1 MFKTTK
7 KREEKSALKKEDIM
21 NKFLQ
26 VGDLTGFSFFLS
38 AMALLA
44 ATIFFVLERGSVN
57 GKWKL
62 SLTVATLIT
71 GIAAIHYHYMKSLW
85 VISSTSPTEVR
96 YIDWI
101 LTVPLM
107 CVEFYLILRAL
118 GHGSRAILYRLFG
131 YSTAML
137 VFGYLGE
144 TSIMDPMVAF
154 AIGLAFWGLVIYE
167 IFKGD
172 AAKAMEASSHLKLK
186 SAFKTLR
193 LFVLIGW
200 IIYPLGYYLGVTGN
214 VELLNVSYNLADII
228 NKVGFSLVI
237 YLLARSDSQ
246 ITA

>member
-1 MFKTTK
+1 M
-7 KREEKSALKKEDIM
+7 EYILK
-21 NKFLQ
+21 
-26 VGDLTGFSFFLS
+26 VGDLTGFSFFLA

-44 ATIFFVLERGSVN
+44 ATLFFILERGSVS

-71 GIAAIHYHYMKSLW
+71 GIAAIHYYYMKNVW
-85 VISSTSPTEVR
+85 IISSTSPTEIR

-107 CVEFYLILRAL
+107 CIEFYLILKAL
-118 GHGSRAILYRLFG
+118 GHVSKMVLYRLFG
-131 YSTAML
+131 YSAGML
-137 VFGYLGE
+137 IFGYLGE
-144 TSIMDPMVAF
+144 TLVMEPMVAF
-154 AIGLAFWGLVIYE
+154 GIGMVFWILIIYE

-172 AAKAMEASSHLKLK
+172 AAKAMAMSTHTKLK
-186 SAFKTLR
+186 SSFKTLR

-200 IIYPLGYYLGVTGN
+200 AIYPLGYYLGVTGN
-214 VELLNVSYNLADII
+214 ADLLNIAYNIADII

-246 ITA
+246 IT